1 MPSLYE
7 RIGGEKAINVAVDL
21 FYKKVLTDNRINH
34 FFKDI
39 NLAKQ
44 SQRLKAFLAYAFGV
58 PNKYTGR
65 PLREAHARLVKK
77 GLNDSHFDAVLE
89 NLGNSLKELGVSED
103 LIEEAAKIA
112 ESVRNDI
119 LNRQLHLVPL

>member
-1 MPSLYE
+1 MPTLYE

-21 FYKKVLTDNRINH
+21 FYKKVMADNRINY

-44 SQRLKAFLAYAFGV
+44 SQKLKAFLAYAFGG

-65 PLREAHARLVKK
+65 PLREAHAKLVEK
-77 GLNDSHFDAVLE
+77 GLNDSHFNAVLE
-89 NLGNSLKELGVSED
+89 NLGNSLKELGVSDD
-103 LIEEAAKIA
+103 LIKEAAHIA
-112 ESVRNDI
+112 ESVRTDI
-119 LNRQLHLVPL
+119 LNR

>member
-1 MPSLYE
+1 LSTLFE
-7 RIGGEKAINVAVDL
+7 HIGGEKAIDAAVDL
-21 FYKKVLTDNRINH
+21 FYKKVMADNRINR

-39 NLAKQ
+39 NLIKQ
-44 SQRLKAFLAYAFGV
+44 SQKLKAFLAYAFGG

-65 PLREAHARLVKK
+65 PLREAHAMLVKK
-77 GLNDSHFDAVLE
+77 GLNDSHFNAVLE

-112 ESVRNDI
+112 ESVRNEV
-119 LNRQLHLVPL
+119 LNK

>member
-7 RIGGEKAINVAVDL
+7 RIGGEKAIDAAVDL
-21 FYKKVLTDNRINH
+21 FCKKVMADNRINH

-39 NLAKQ
+39 NLKKQ
-44 SQRLKAFLAYAFGV
+44 SQKLKAFLAYAFGG

-65 PLREAHARLVKK
+65 TLREAHAKQVEK

-89 NLGNSLKELGVSED
+89 NLGNSLKELGVPED
-103 LIEEAAKIA
+103 LITEAANIA

-119 LNRQLHLVPL
+119 LNR

>member
-1 MPSLYE
+1 MPTLYE
-7 RIGGEKAINVAVDL
+7 RIGGEKAIDAAVDL
-21 FYKKVLTDNRINH
+21 FYKKVMADNRINR

-39 NLAKQ
+39 NLKKQ
-44 SQRLKAFLAYAFGV
+44 SQKLKAFLAYAFGG

-65 PLREAHARLVKK
+65 TLREAHAKLVEK

-89 NLGNSLKELGVSED
+89 NLGNSLKDLGVPED
-103 LIEEAAKIA
+103 LITEAANIA

>member
-1 MPSLYE
+1 MSTLFE
-7 RIGGEKAINVAVDL
+7 RIGGEKAIDAAVDL
-21 FYKKVLTDNRINH
+21 FYKKVTADNRINH

-39 NLAKQ
+39 NLIKQ
-44 SQRLKAFLAYAFGV
+44 SQKLKAFLAYAFGG

-65 PLREAHARLVKK
+65 PLREAHAKLVEK

-103 LIEEAAKIA
+103 LIKEAANIA
-112 ESVRNDI
+112 ESARNDI
-119 LNRQLHLVPL
+119 LNR